1 MRISQAYDLLAANT
15 MTRPQTATDPK
26 TATNGHPKT
35 TPDTETAWDEL
46 NEPYTGP
53 LYTWPCG
60 HQNTI
65 EWDDYQDEKG
75 RYDGSREDQ
84 KAAAGEAGSGGRG
97 ENGNNGKKRNIKDN
111 KGMKCRTRC
120 DIV

>member
-15 MTRPQTATDPK
+15 MTRPETATDPK

-75 RYDGSREDQ
+75 RDDGRERI
-84 KAAAGEAGSGGRG
+84 KRLPLVRLVVVVGERMEITARRETAKIIRG
-97 ENGNNGKKRNIKDN
+97 
-111 KGMKCRTRC
+111 
-120 DIV
+120 